1 MTNQD
6 YIDNMSKLKEIEK
19 MVKNPELSLDKIDTL
34 IEETKRIVKECHDYT
49 RGLKEKIESLNN
61 I

>member
-6 YIDNMSKLKEIEK
+6 YIDNMKRLKEIEK
-19 MVKNPELSLDKIDTL
+19 TVKNPELSLDKIDAL
-34 IEETKRIVKECHDYT
+34 IDETKRIVKECHDYT
-49 RGLKEKIESLNN
+49 RGLKEKIESLDN